1 MIQGESEI
9 ASENHGIGT
18 AGRAN
23 FSVKPLARLVMVA
36 RMEIQHESP
45 DTRYAIRGYG
55 PGEIRI
61 NEKTFT
67 SSVIL
72 TLNHLDANWNPPPV
86 RDWTPATL
94 DPLLALDPEILLL
107 GTGATLHMLGAP
119 FLAHALR
126 QGVGLEVMDTPAAC
140 RTFNI
145 LVSEG
150 RRVAAGLIVE

>member
-1 MIQGESEI
+1 
-9 ASENHGIGT
+9 
-18 AGRAN
+18 
-23 FSVKPLARLVMVA
+23 
-36 RMEIQHESP
+36 MEIQQESP
-45 DTRYAIRGYG
+45 DTRYTIRGYG

-61 NEKTFT
+61 NERTFT

-72 TLNHLDANWNPPPV
+72 TQNRLDSAWNPPPI
-86 RDWTPATL
+86 DEWTPETL
-94 DPLLALDPEILLL
+94 DPLLAHDPEILLL
-107 GTGATLHMLGAP
+107 GTGRKLRLLGTP
-119 FLAHALR
+119 FLAYALR

>member
-1 MIQGESEI
+1 
-9 ASENHGIGT
+9 
-18 AGRAN
+18 
-23 FSVKPLARLVMVA
+23 
-36 RMEIQHESP
+36 MEIQHESP
-45 DTRYAIRGYG
+45 DSRYTIRGYG

-67 SSVIL
+67 TSVIL
-72 TLNHLDANWNPPPV
+72 TRNRLDAEWNPPPI
-86 RDWTPATL
+86 REWTPATL
-94 DPLLALDPEILLL
+94 DPMLAHDPEILLI
-107 GTGATLHMLGAP
+107 GTGGTLHMLGAA

-150 RRVAAGLIVE
+150 RRVAAGLVVE